1 MAGNF
6 MRRFTQR
13 GAEDSAPATFG
24 DTFRDGAISAVE
36 QLIAAY
42 GARAYGLAREILQHD
57 EAAQDTASDAL
68 RLVLEQREVA
78 PDQLASIG
86 TWWLAATRRSALDR
100 RRGRL
105 VDSESIASLVPVA
118 DTDATTIRSALP
130 AISPE
135 QRELLTVVVLEG
147 LTVTE
152 AARRFGIPL
161 PIAIARL
168 SVAMGTLSVAI
179 AQPPV
184 ITPADGE

>member
-6 MRRFTQR
+6 MRRFSQR
-13 GAEDSAPATFG
+13 GAEDSAAATFG
-24 DTFRDGAISAVE
+24 DAFRAGAFPAVE

-57 EAAQDTASDAL
+57 EAAQDTASDTL
-68 RLVLEQREVA
+68 RLLLEQREAA
-78 PDQLASIG
+78 PDQIAG
-86 TWWLAATRRSALDR
+86 TGSWWIAATRRSALDR

-105 VDSESIASLVPVA
+105 AETESIASLAPVSA
-118 DTDATTIRSALP
+118 TDPSTIRSALP
-130 AISPE
+130 ALSPE
-135 QRELLTVVVLEG
+135 QRELLAVVVLEG
-147 LTVTE
+147 LTVSE

-168 SVAMGTLSVAI
+168 NVAMDTLRVAI
-179 AQPPV
+179 AEPPV